1 MKYARKDNLIRH
13 QQNHSNINYECEH
26 CGFTTKRKDVLT
38 KHMKRKHDVKKSVQ
52 KEDDVQPQ
60 RKRQRIENVDQLPE
74 ERVRNAR
81 EKRSLTTTALND
93 GVENIQL
100 QPSNNE
106 ERYDLMLFFKEKQ
119 VDIVQILEDRLL
131 RNNIKFYISVHV
143 RMIKYSPDGKYDEAE
158 PHFNSKVSTILQSG
172 VSEIPHELNKGFQ
185 KVFISFEEFI
195 KNGSGWQLEEVL
207 QLNLCVT
214 KYKPL
219 KGGSYLELPT
229 SLKRSNCI
237 LNIQNLDNKCF
248 LWTVLSSM
256 HNFQRNPENV
266 ENYVPFVNSV
276 NMTGIEYPTPLSQI
290 SQFEKQ
296 NNTISVNIF
305 GYEEGE
311 IYPLYIT
318 KKTFCHHVNMLYFK
332 ENNKSHYMLINN
344 FNRFLSRTKKHRE
357 EHFFC
362 YLCLQG
368 FTDKCKLERHK
379 ADCGK
384 FDFQKITLPKEGEVL
399 EFKEY
404 AKTARIPFVIYAD
417 FECLTRKVDICHPN
431 PNMSSTTT
439 YQQMEP
445 YSFGYQRVSIDK
457 RYDKPPVIYRGPDVV
472 ENFIRRLLE
481 EEKEIRDIL
490 NRIEPMI
497 ITEYDKLDYKYAK
510 KCYVCKKAFSS
521 KNYKVK
527 EHDHVTGSIRG
538 ISCNNCNLQIKIPKF
553 IPVVIHNL
561 KGFDANLIMSKIGK
575 FKEQDIT
582 VIPHNKEKYMSFSIG
597 NLRFIDSLQFL
608 NSSLAT
614 LTKNLADE
622 GQKHFNYLSKTFPD
636 PDVFSLL
643 LRKGVFPYD
652 YVDTEQKFEKPCL
665 PSKEDFFNKLGD
677 THISDEDY
685 QFAQT
690 VWDKLKVK
698 TLGEYSDVY
707 LKMDVA
713 LLADVFEKFRD
724 ISLHDYDLDPCHYF
738 TTPGFSW
745 SAMLKKTGIV
755 LDLITDIDM
764 MLFVEKG
771 IRGGVSSIF
780 HRYAKANNP
789 YLFDTYEPTEPTS
802 YLSYLDANN
811 LYGWSMS
818 QCLPYGHFNWLTEEE
833 KIKLDITKLK
843 ADGSDGYIFEVD
855 LEYPTSLHSSHSD
868 FPLAPERK
876 HIQVEHLSPYSKELL
891 QNITGKQCLTKIE
904 KLVPNLYDKEK
915 YIVHYRN
922 LQLYVELGLKIK
934 KIHRVLKFKQCP
946 WLKKYIDFNTEKRK
960 NAKNEFEKCLYKL
973 MNNSIF
979 GRTLLN
985 TRKHKDVKLCHTEE
999 KLNKETAKPSYASCK
1014 IFNENL
1020 VAVEKKRVNV
1030 LMKQPIYVGFCI
1042 LDLSK
1047 FLMYD
1052 FHYNH
1057 MKSLYGDKIRV
1068 CFSDT
1073 DSFLYHVETEDVY
1086 EDMHQYQDMYDTS
1099 DYPPEHF
1106 LHDIENKK
1114 VIGKFKDETSGT
1126 PISEFVGLRSK
1137 MYSFSFEGGEKHTAK
1152 GVTKTASRKLKHEMY
1167 KNCLFD
1173 KTVTRSEMNIIRSE
1187 SHVLYSKTIN
1197 KKSLV
1202 PFDDKRWILNDGVT
1216 TRAFGHKD
1224 NI

>member
-1 MKYARKDNLIRH
+1 MIDQLVKDIPHDVLQKLQQLSAQDFNTVLQSVKQQNPTEKQFDQTTTGKYDSVPDEDNVSNFECQTCGMRYARKAYLIRH

-38 KHMKRKHDVKKSVQ
+38 KHMKRKHDVKKNVQ
-52 KEDDVQPQ
+52 KEDDVQPP
-60 RKRQRIENVDQLPE
+60 RKRQRTEDVDQLPE

-81 EKRSLTTTALND
+81 EKRSLTATALND

-119 VDIVQILEDRLL
+119 VDIAQILEDRLL
-131 RNNIKFYISVHV
+131 KNNIKFYMSVHV

-158 PHFNSKVSTILQSG
+158 PHFNTKVSTILQSG
-172 VSEIPHELNKGFQ
+172 ASEIPHELNKGFQ
-185 KVFISFEEFI
+185 KIFISFEEFI

-207 QLNLCVT
+207 QLDLCVT

-256 HNFQRNPENV
+256 HNFQQNPENV

-296 NNTISVNIF
+296 NTTISVNIF

-318 KKTFCHHVNMLYFK
+318 KKTFCHH
-332 ENNKSHYMLINN
+332 
-344 FNRFLSRTKKHRE
+344 
-357 EHFFC
+357 
-362 YLCLQG
+362 
-368 FTDKCKLERHK
+368 
-379 ADCGK
+379 
-384 FDFQKITLPKEGEVL
+384 KITLPKEGEVL

-417 FECLTRKVDICHPN
+417 FECLTRKVDTCHPN

-472 ENFIRRLLE
+472 ENFIRHLLE

-490 NRIEPMI
+490 SRIEPMI

-527 EHDHVTGSIRG
+527 EHDHVTGFIRG
-538 ISCNNCNLQIKIPKF
+538 ISCNNYNLQIKIPKF

-643 LRKGVFPYD
+643 LRKGVFPMIMSI
-652 YVDTEQKFEKPCL
+652 
-665 PSKEDFFNKLGD
+665 PSRNWKNL
-677 THISDEDY
+677 
-685 QFAQT
+685 
-690 VWDKLKVK
+690 
-698 TLGEYSDVY
+698 VY
-707 LKMDVA
+707 
-713 LLADVFEKFRD
+713 
-724 ISLHDYDLDPCHYF
+724 HP
-738 TTPGFSW
+738 
-745 SAMLKKTGIV
+745 
-755 LDLITDIDM
+755 
-764 MLFVEKG
+764 
-771 IRGGVSSIF
+771 
-780 HRYAKANNP
+780 
-789 YLFDTYEPTEPTS
+789 
-802 YLSYLDANN
+802 
-811 LYGWSMS
+811 
-818 QCLPYGHFNWLTEEE
+818 
-833 KIKLDITKLK
+833 
-843 ADGSDGYIFEVD
+843 
-855 LEYPTSLHSSHSD
+855 
-868 FPLAPERK
+868 
-876 HIQVEHLSPYSKELL
+876 
-891 QNITGKQCLTKIE
+891 
-904 KLVPNLYDKEK
+904 
-915 YIVHYRN
+915 
-922 LQLYVELGLKIK
+922 K
-934 KIHRVLKFKQCP
+934 KIF
-946 WLKKYIDFNTEKRK
+946 
-960 NAKNEFEKCLYKL
+960 
-973 MNNSIF
+973 
-979 GRTLLN
+979 
-985 TRKHKDVKLCHTEE
+985 
-999 KLNKETAKPSYASCK
+999 
-1014 IFNENL
+1014 
-1020 VAVEKKRVNV
+1020 
-1030 LMKQPIYVGFCI
+1030 
-1042 LDLSK
+1042 
-1047 FLMYD
+1047 
-1052 FHYNH
+1052 
-1057 MKSLYGDKIRV
+1057 
-1068 CFSDT
+1068 
-1073 DSFLYHVETEDVY
+1073 
-1086 EDMHQYQDMYDTS
+1086 
-1099 DYPPEHF
+1099 
-1106 LHDIENKK
+1106 
-1114 VIGKFKDETSGT
+1114 
-1126 PISEFVGLRSK
+1126 
-1137 MYSFSFEGGEKHTAK
+1137 
-1152 GVTKTASRKLKHEMY
+1152 
-1167 KNCLFD
+1167 
-1173 KTVTRSEMNIIRSE
+1173 
-1187 SHVLYSKTIN
+1187 
-1197 KKSLV
+1197 
-1202 PFDDKRWILNDGVT
+1202 
-1216 TRAFGHKD
+1216 
-1224 NI
+1224 